1 MINPIQSTLNIL
13 GMWPSRI
20 YNFKEIKMK
29 SLSIFAKITIYFV
42 TFFGVLVITKT
53 TSAQNYRTDGGAIV
67 LEDSLLSP
75 TRKQIVFVVT
85 KNIPQS
91 ARVEMQTISTEGR
104 VNKFTPLL
112 FPNGLRQGQIIPMW
126 NNELNSFHT
135 TPWLR
140 FDVTIFTDN
149 DIYYCSE
156 YTPVGFA
163 EQYKEPLITSISETG
178 GYGTDYVITVR
189 GIFDTT
195 EPSIIL
201 LNTNIVVSP
210 KVVTQTPPGIIKFT
224 MKSNSTAE
232 FPPGKYLLTLCQSGH
247 CDTLVGRHR

>member
-1 MINPIQSTLNIL
+1 
-13 GMWPSRI
+13 
-20 YNFKEIKMK
+20 MK
-29 SLSIFAKITIYFV
+29 SLSMFATITIYLV
-42 TFFGVLVITKT
+42 TFFSVLIITQT
-53 TSAQNYRTDGGAIV
+53 TSAQNYRTDGGVIV
-67 LEDSLLSP
+67 LEDGLLSP
-75 TRKQIVFVVT
+75 TSKQIIFVVT

-91 ARVEMQTISTEGR
+91 ARVEMQTISTEGQ

-126 NNELNSFHT
+126 NSELNSFHT

-156 YTPVGFA
+156 YTPVGFV

-178 GYGTDYVITVR
+178 GYGTDYVITVK

-210 KVVTQTPPGIIKFT
+210 KAVTQTPPGIIKFT
-224 MKSNSTAE
+224 MNSNSTQQ
-232 FPPGKYLLTLCQSGH
+232 FPPGKYLLTLCQGGH
-247 CDTLVGRHR
+247 CDTMIGRHR